1 VNALLPTGDEPV
13 EGKSLPVTA
22 LAEESLSTGSP
33 VAEPVLQV
41 ELDATGPSCRLTL
54 NGVLCDTS
62 LTALE
67 AQVDQLGCLPCEL
80 VVVDVQRLS
89 RLDSAGAK
97 VLLGLYHYVIA
108 RGGDLWLSGAR
119 DQVITSLLAVG
130 GDVIPTVEG
139 LD

>member
-1 VNALLPTGDEPV
+1 VDGT
-13 EGKSLPVTA
+13 SLPSAT
-22 LAEESLSTGSP
+22 LAADPPTTPATGLP
-33 VAEPVLQV
+33 VAEAVLQV

-54 NGVLCDTS
+54 NGTLCDTS

-80 VVVDVQRLS
+80 VVVDIHHLN

-97 VLLGLYHYVIA
+97 VLLGLYHYVTA
-108 RGGDLWLSGAR
+108 RGGELWLSGAQ
-119 DQVITSLLAVG
+119 DQIITSLHSVG